1 MSEQVPQPLQPEL
14 ITSQIPGTDGEKLSI
29 EPEVLIILERHGKPY
44 RPSNKPENPEELER
58 VGKLDE
64 EGIEE
69 TRLTASTKAREIL
82 SKQKPT
88 TFFFLGSPSEYF
100 IDGEAFG
107 ARAVDTAQVAARA
120 VKETIDEAGLTP
132 EQADVH
138 FFGASK
144 EATRTHSL
152 LKEPD
157 YFYVDDSQ
165 DPVAYFQALV
175 DAFGRE
181 GREEGWLS
189 IPEELEDVRRQV
201 GAQSAQEVSDR
212 IMKLVKVINRYA
224 QYYAKKHPGRDLVF
238 LMATHGDV
246 MRAVTQYGFGAGEEA
261 TGYTY
266 ANNETIEIDAKGDQL
281 STTFNGKDYKVNL

>member
-1 MSEQVPQPLQPEL
+1 MSELAPQPHQPES
-14 ITSQIPGTDGEKLSI
+14 TAPQAPDTTVEKPSTK
-29 EPEVLIILERHGKPY
+29 PDVLIILERHGKPY
-44 RPSNKPENPEELER
+44 RPSEKPENPSELDR

-64 EGIEE
+64 KGIEE
-69 TRLTASTKAREIL
+69 TRLTASAKAREIL
-82 SKQKPT
+82 SKHKPT

-107 ARAVDTAQVAARA
+107 ARALDTAQVAARA

-138 FFGASK
+138 FFGSSK
-144 EATRTHSL
+144 EATRAHSL

-157 YFYVDDSQ
+157 YFYVDGSQ

-175 DAFGRE
+175 EAFGRE

-189 IPEELEDVRRQV
+189 VPEELEDVRQQS

-238 LMATHGDV
+238 IMATHGDV
-246 MRAVTQYGFGAGEEA
+246 MRAITQYGFGAGEEA

-281 STTFNGKDYKVNL
+281 STTFKGKDYKVSL